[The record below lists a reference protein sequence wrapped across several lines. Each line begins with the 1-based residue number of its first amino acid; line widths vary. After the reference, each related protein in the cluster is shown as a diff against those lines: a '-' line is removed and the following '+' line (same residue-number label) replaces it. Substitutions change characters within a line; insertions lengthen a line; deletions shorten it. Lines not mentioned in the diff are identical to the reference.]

1 MCGFSAFGLA
11 SCSYT
16 SSGTNGSCLCSEEA
30 WVPTAQGCGGKESGS
45 LGSWYKA
52 SREYT
57 FITAGFSHFG
67 QKKQPFK
74 CITLRGFK

>member
-1 MCGFSAFGLA
+1 MALV
-11 SCSYT
+11 
-16 SSGTNGSCLCSEEA
+16 LLDWLHE
-30 WVPTAQGCGGKESGS
+30 VLTAAVYVQKRPGYPQLKDVEVKSSGS

-74 CITLRGFK
+74 CITVRGFK